1 MLRVTIEIVP
11 FGNEAQKRTIE
22 VIHIA
27 NDGTGSNLVSNYDV
41 TTMHESGGQQQF
53 RADKITRDSNIVLFL
68 KAVFSTM
75 KEKK

>member
-27 NDGTGSNLVSNYDV
+27 NDGTGSNLVSFYKHFGLLQN
-41 TTMHESGGQQQF
+41 F
-53 RADKITRDSNIVLFL
+53 
-68 KAVFSTM
+68 
-75 KEKK
+75 